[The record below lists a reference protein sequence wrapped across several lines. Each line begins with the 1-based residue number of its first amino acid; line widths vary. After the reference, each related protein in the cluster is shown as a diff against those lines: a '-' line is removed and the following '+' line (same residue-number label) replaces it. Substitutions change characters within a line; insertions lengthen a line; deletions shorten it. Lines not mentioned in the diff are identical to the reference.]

1 MLRASEKDLP
11 LPVVS
16 STHLANQES
25 RFIQV
30 HSCQRRDFFFYVV
43 STVIKLESDNEVL
56 LLLASLFIQKSSNKT
71 HIMIVVFGG

>member
-1 MLRASEKDLP
+1 MEPAL
-11 LPVVS
+11 S
-16 STHLANQES
+16 STHLTNHDS
-25 RFIQV
+25 FKFIHV
-30 HSCQRRDFFFYVV
+30 REGTSFLCVV

>member
-1 MLRASEKDLP
+1 MNDFNKD
-11 LPVVS
+11 S
-16 STHLANQES
+16 FK
-25 RFIQV
+25 FIHV
-30 HSCQRRDFFFYVV
+30 RGGTSFFCVV